1 MGNIC
6 CSSKQDDPVAL
17 DFQRTRTLDS
27 MIHQKLLVTL
37 KTPQGVRGT
46 KKAESLMNTMREN
59 WELIQSRFISQSPE
73 E

>member
-17 DFQRTRTLDS
+17 DFQRTRTLTT
-27 MIHQKLLVTL
+27 MIHQKLLIKL

-46 KKAESLMNTMREN
+46 ENAETFINTMRGN
-59 WELIQSRFISQSPE
+59 WELIQ
-73 E
+73 